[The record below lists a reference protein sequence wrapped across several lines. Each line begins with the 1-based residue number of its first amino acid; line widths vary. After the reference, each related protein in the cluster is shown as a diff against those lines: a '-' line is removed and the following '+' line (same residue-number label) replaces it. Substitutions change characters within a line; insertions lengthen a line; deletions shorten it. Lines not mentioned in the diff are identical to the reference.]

1 MSSQIVTLDLMN
13 FTPVNNGLTVNSDG
27 KRENPL
33 GIEVEKSII
42 LRSFESYVYIKGS
55 AYKVIKWE
63 MQRLSESIF
72 DVIELESDNIIMD
85 LSSDE
90 LEGWLMNEQL
100 PVL

>member
-27 KRENPL
+27 KIENPL

-55 AYKVIKWE
+55 VYKVIKWE
-63 MQRLSESIF
+63 MQHLRESIF
-72 DVIELESDNIIMD
+72 DVIELESDNIIID

-90 LEGWLMNEQL
+90 LEVWLMNQQL